1 MVELDISFK
10 ICLLIGCLL
19 NFKIREDWLNVSYSP
34 IRYIVISI
42 MALVLIGLAIH
53 IARTEEGLNKWVI
66 LFGMLGLDG
75 MFVWRRIVTGKQI
88 GRAHV

>member
-1 MVELDISFK
+1 M
-10 ICLLIGCLL
+10 
-19 NFKIREDWLNVSYSP
+19 NVSYSP

-75 MFVWRRIVTGKQI
+75 MFVWI
-88 GRAHV
+88 GWLSVSSQVIEIFNKW

>member
-1 MVELDISFK
+1 MYHIPLFAIAE
-10 ICLLIGCLL
+10 G
-19 NFKIREDWLNVSYSP
+19 
-34 IRYIVISI
+34 IVISI

-75 MFVWRRIVTGKQI
+75 LFVWI
-88 GRAHV
+88 GWLSVSSQVIEVFNKW

>member
-1 MVELDISFK
+1 MSFNR
-10 ICLLIGCLL
+10 LLL
-19 NFKIREDWLNVSYSP
+19 NFKIRKDWLNVSYSP

-53 IARTEEGLNKWVI
+53 IARDEEGLNKWVI

-75 MFVWRRIVTGKQI
+75 LFVWI
-88 GRAHV
+88 GWLTVSSQVIEVFNKW

>member
-1 MVELDISFK
+1 MIK
-10 ICLLIGCLL
+10 CII
-19 NFKIREDWLNVSYSP
+19 SP

-75 MFVWRRIVTGKQI
+75 MFVWI
-88 GRAHV
+88 GWLSVSSQVIEIFSKW

>member
-1 MVELDISFK
+1 MVKCI
-10 ICLLIGCLL
+10 I
-19 NFKIREDWLNVSYSP
+19 SP

-53 IARTEEGLNKWVI
+53 IARTEEGLNKWII

-75 MFVWRRIVTGKQI
+75 MFVWI
-88 GRAHV
+88 GCLSVGSQVIEVFSKWWVLKYEF

>member
-1 MVELDISFK
+1 MVKCI
-10 ICLLIGCLL
+10 I
-19 NFKIREDWLNVSYSP
+19 SP

-75 MFVWRRIVTGKQI
+75 MFVWVGWLSVGSQVIEVFSKW
-88 GRAHV
+88 

>member
-1 MVELDISFK
+1 M
-10 ICLLIGCLL
+10 
-19 NFKIREDWLNVSYSP
+19 NVSYSP

-53 IARTEEGLNKWVI
+53 IARSEEGLNKWII

-75 MFVWRRIVTGKQI
+75 VFVLI
-88 GRAHV
+88 GWLSFSSQVIEVFSKW

>member
-1 MVELDISFK
+1 MYHIPLFAIAE
-10 ICLLIGCLL
+10 G
-19 NFKIREDWLNVSYSP
+19 
-34 IRYIVISI
+34 IVVSI

-75 MFVWRRIVTGKQI
+75 MFVWI
-88 GRAHV
+88 GWLSVNSQVVEVFNKW

>member
-1 MVELDISFK
+1 MIY
-10 ICLLIGCLL
+10 
-19 NFKIREDWLNVSYSP
+19 VSYSP
-34 IRYIVISI
+34 IRYIVVSI

-75 MFVWRRIVTGKQI
+75 MFVWIGWLTVSSQVTDVFSKW
-88 GRAHV
+88 

>member
-1 MVELDISFK
+1 MYHIPLFAIAE
-10 ICLLIGCLL
+10 G
-19 NFKIREDWLNVSYSP
+19 
-34 IRYIVISI
+34 IVVSI

-75 MFVWRRIVTGKQI
+75 VFVWI
-88 GRAHV
+88 GWLSVSSQVIEVFSKW

>member
-1 MVELDISFK
+1 
-10 ICLLIGCLL
+10 
-19 NFKIREDWLNVSYSP
+19 
-34 IRYIVISI
+34 

-75 MFVWRRIVTGKQI
+75 MFVWI
-88 GRAHV
+88 GWLSVSSQVIEVFNKWEVIKSRF